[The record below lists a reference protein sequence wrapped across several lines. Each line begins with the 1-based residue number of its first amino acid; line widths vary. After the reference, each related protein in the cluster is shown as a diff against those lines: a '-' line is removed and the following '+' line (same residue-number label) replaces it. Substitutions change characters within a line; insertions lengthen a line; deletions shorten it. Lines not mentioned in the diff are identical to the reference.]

1 MDRKGLFVSYLLI
14 SLLFQFPSSLR
25 VRRLQAMTYEAQA
38 DFDRAEDEYNS
49 ILQLDQTNLYARKR
63 QIAILK
69 AKGRIPEAIQKL
81 NEFLKEFMTD
91 YEAWTE
97 LCDLYLSQADYSSA
111 AFCME
116 ELLMSNP
123 HNHLFHQKYAEIRY
137 SQGGNDNMEVARSYF
152 AQAAK
157 LQAGNLRAL
166 YGLFLA

>member
-1 MDRKGLFVSYLLI
+1 
-14 SLLFQFPSSLR
+14 
-25 VRRLQAMTYEAQA
+25 
-38 DFDRAEDEYNS
+38 
-49 ILQLDQTNLYARKR
+49 
-63 QIAILK
+63 
-69 AKGRIPEAIQKL
+69 
-81 NEFLKEFMTD
+81 MTD

-166 YGLFLA
+166 YGLFLAASNLATSSGKGAKDKQANHKYASWAAGQIRARYTQAGVSSQDMAETCLTQFLDGHLESLQVNTLS